1 MRLSVYVFYVFECL
15 CVSLCVGVS
24 PTNSR
29 DVCVCFRV
37 SYSASVSRVGF
48 GQQVRTLPRAYLIQ
62 LGQAYF
68 GNKCVICPETH
79 TDRPNVLSVDVDVLF
94 FCFFYLLCLCFFVF
108 IFKFFS

>member
-1 MRLSVYVFYVFECL
+1 MFLNVYVCP
-15 CVSLCVGVS
+15 CVLVS
-24 PTNSR
+24 RPPTAGM
-29 DVCVCFRV
+29 CVCFRV

-68 GNKCVICPETH
+68 GNKCVICPQTH

-94 FCFFYLLCLCFFVF
+94 FCFFYLLCLCFLFLSLS
-108 IFKFFS
+108 FSFN